1 MDDKLPLNTKYIFCF
16 DITQPVMTSQTN
28 YIKRTIVVQFAIG
41 LLLLFFPINYNV
53 FAQTRELSEEEQ
65 PEDITDF
72 ADLTTAAGSAQIN
85 GSPSDSASSNG
96 TDEDEAD
103 LTTAEFSPIRES
115 AATAREA
122 IQDNDSIA
130 AYDALN
136 LADNFLFGVIN
147 KIAPEGGESSPT
159 GMTEQL
165 NLLQTHLDAA
175 RDALASRD
183 NIKSM
188 EEINS
193 IDTILFNVARSLEDE
208 N

>member
-1 MDDKLPLNTKYIFCF
+1 
-16 DITQPVMTSQTN
+16 MTSQTI

-53 FAQTRELSEEEQ
+53 FAQTQEESDEEQ
-65 PEDITDF
+65 PEDVTDF
-72 ADLTTAAGSAQIN
+72 AGLTTSTGQAPIN
-85 GSPSDSASSNG
+85 GTPTDPASGDG

-103 LTTAEFSPIRES
+103 LTTADFSPIRES

-122 IQDNDSIA
+122 IQDNDSTT

-136 LADNFLFGVIN
+136 LADNLLFGVIN

-159 GMTEQL
+159 AMTEQL

-175 RDALASRD
+175 RDALESRD

>member
-1 MDDKLPLNTKYIFCF
+1 
-16 DITQPVMTSQTN
+16 MTSQTK

-41 LLLLFFPINYNV
+41 LFLLFFPINYSV
-53 FAQTRELSEEEQ
+53 SAQTRELSEEEQ
-65 PEDITDF
+65 TEDITDF
-72 ADLTTAAGSAQIN
+72 AGLTTSAGPAPIDGTPSEPASGNGTDEVDLTTA
-85 GSPSDSASSNG
+85 D
-96 TDEDEAD
+96 
-103 LTTAEFSPIRES
+103 FSPIRES

-122 IQDNDSIA
+122 IQDNDSTA

-147 KIAPEGGESSPT
+147 KIAPEGGETNP
-159 GMTEQL
+159 MAVTEQL
-165 NLLQTHLDAA
+165 NSLQTHLDAA
-175 RDALASRD
+175 RDALVNRD

-193 IDTILFNVARSLEDE
+193 IDTILFSVARSLEHE